1 MRMFIIAFGGFFEA
15 VRLCTMDIGG
25 HRGIPGGPWELEEA
39 AGPSFCLLHSLEV
52 VNGGVGGKGEKS
64 SREYVCSLPS
74 YKLLENTDL

>member
-1 MRMFIIAFGGFFEA
+1 MRILIIPFGGFFEA
-15 VRLCTMDIGG
+15 VRSVHALAL
-25 HRGIPGGPWELEEA
+25 HRGIAGGPGSWRKQQVPTF
-39 AGPSFCLLHSLEV
+39 PSFIAYKV